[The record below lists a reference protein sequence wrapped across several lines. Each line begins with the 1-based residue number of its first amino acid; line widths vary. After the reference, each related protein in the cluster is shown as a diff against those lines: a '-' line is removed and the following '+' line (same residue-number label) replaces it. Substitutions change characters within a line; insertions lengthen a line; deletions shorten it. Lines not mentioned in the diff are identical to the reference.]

1 MGKPGWGNAQSPRD
15 EHIVTQEG
23 TPGTETSKYRKEEKE
38 TSISLVAASERERAQ
53 TEELAPRGSGRHK
66 RP

>member
-1 MGKPGWGNAQSPRD
+1 MGKPGWGNAQSPRG
-15 EHIVTQEG
+15 EHIAAQEG

-53 TEELAPRGSGRHK
+53 TEELAPRGCGRHK
-66 RP
+66 LP

>member
-1 MGKPGWGNAQSPRD
+1 MGKPGWGNAQSPQS
-15 EHIVTQEG
+15 EHIALQEG

-53 TEELAPRGSGRHK
+53 TEELAPRGCGRHK
-66 RP
+66 LP